1 MKQIGSKLEI
11 VQLALQAAA
20 DRLAAINALE
30 AALANAQPEASEE
43 QLKEEKECLKR
54 DIINIING
62 LSQIE
67 KSIK

>member
-1 MKQIGSKLEI
+1 MKQIGNKLEI

-20 DRLAAINALE
+20 DKIALISKLE
-30 AALANAQPEASEE
+30 AALANAQPEVSEE
-43 QLKEEKECLKR
+43 QLQQEKESLKI

-67 KSIK
+67 KSI

>member
-1 MKQIGSKLEI
+1 MKQIGNKLEI

-20 DRLAAINALE
+20 DKIALINKLE
-30 AALANAQPEASEE
+30 TALANAQPEASEE
-43 QLKEEKECLKR
+43 QLKQEKESLKT

-67 KSIK
+67 KSI